1 MYSIFVIITRTLTI
15 LLILLKILIY
25 YDENTW
31 GMVKRGLLLYS
42 GGLDTSVILKMLQEK
57 LGIDVVTLTLDIGQE
72 ENDLVAIADK
82 AWKLGASDVVTKNVK
97 QEFSN
102 GYISKDILSDGLYDG
117 VYPLSTSI
125 ARPLMSLEA
134 VNAAEQFDCD
144 LVVHGCTGK
153 GNDQVRFEVSIK
165 ALKDGIDVIAPVRD
179 WRLNR
184 DEEIEYARANGIPVK
199 LGGKYSTDENLWGRS
214 VEGSELEDP
223 RKPIP
228 EDAYAW
234 ITPPGKIDSDP
245 VDLEITFQAGLP
257 TEING
262 QAKPL
267 EKIVRQLNSIAGQ
280 AGYGAIDHLED
291 RVTGIKSR
299 EFYECPA
306 AMTILTAHKSLE
318 RMTLSKEEVSMK
330 NIMDTKWS
338 DMTYNGLWYDPLMDH
353 INAFEKSV
361 NAYVSGKVSL
371 RLKGG
376 NLTVTG
382 MESNNSLY
390 NYEKSTYGKMDTF
403 DQSHA
408 KGFVEIFGM
417 QTVNTSRTRKKSA
430 AGLISTL

>member
-1 MYSIFVIITRTLTI
+1 
-15 LLILLKILIY
+15 
-25 YDENTW
+25 
-31 GMVKRGLLLYS
+31 MVKRGLLLYS

-72 ENDLVAIADK
+72 ENDLAAIADK
-82 AWKLGASDVVTKNVK
+82 AWKLGAADVITKNVK

-102 GYISKDILSDGLYDG
+102 GYIAKDILSDGLYDG

-179 WRLNR
+179 WGLNR
-184 DEEIEYARANGIPVK
+184 DDEMEYAHANGIPVK

-214 VEGSELEDP
+214 VEGSDLEDP

-228 EDAYAW
+228 EDAYSW
-234 ITPPGKIDSDP
+234 ITPPGKTGSDA
-245 VDLEITFQAGLP
+245 VDLEITFLGGLP

-262 QAKPL
+262 KQMSL
-267 EKIVRQLNSIAGQ
+267 ERIVMLLNKIAGE

-330 NIMDTKWS
+330 NILDTKWS
-338 DMTYNGLWYDPLMDH
+338 DMAYNGLWYDPLMEH

-361 NAYVSGKVSL
+361 NSFVSGKVFL

-376 NLTVTG
+376 NLTVMG
-382 MESNNSLY
+382 MESSNSLY

-403 DQSHA
+403 NQSHA
-408 KGFVEIFGM
+408 KGFVEIYGM